1 MDQKEKFAQWIEQ
14 LPPEARKSFSEA
26 MIKAFTYE
34 PKIAVFGKTG
44 VGKSS
49 LTNALFGQKACAIS
63 DVEACTREPKE
74 VFMKLEGAAK
84 GIKLLDV
91 PGIGESSERDDE
103 YFKLYAEILKEADM
117 VLWVLKGDDR
127 TFTADEAFY
136 KTCMK
141 PYIEKGKPFV
151 VAVNQV
157 DKIEPYREWDIENRK
172 PGPTQEGNISKK
184 ILYVAK
190 QFGDLTVSHV
200 IPVSANEGY
209 NLDSLVLKLIDGLPA
224 DKRYQTI
231 HNMDQRIQEY
241 ETVKQEK
248 SASFAEAINTIIDFL
263 PIPAPLKA
271 VGKGIVAVG
280 SAIMEGVGEVIGG
293 FVSGIGD
300 FIGGLFGW

>member
-1 MDQKEKFAQWIEQ
+1 MDQKEKFAQWIKQ
-14 LPPEARKSFSEA
+14 LSPEARKSFSEA
-26 MIKAFTYE
+26 MTKAFTYE
-34 PKIAVFGKTG
+34 PKIAIFGKTG

-49 LTNALFGQKACAIS
+49 LTNALFGRDVCAIS

-74 VFMKLEGAAK
+74 VFMKLEGNAK

-91 PGIGESSERDDE
+91 PGIGESSERDNE

-190 QFGDLTVSHV
+190 QFGNLPEANV
-200 IPVSANEGY
+200 IPVSSNERY
-209 NLDSLVLKLIDGLPA
+209 NLDSLVLKLIEGLPA
-224 DKRYQTI
+224 NKRYQTI
-231 HNMDQRIQEY
+231 HNMDERIQEY
-241 ETVKQEK
+241 ESVKQEK
-248 SASFAEAINTIIDFL
+248 RVSFAEVIKAAIDIL
-263 PIPAPLKA
+263 PISDIAKDI
-271 VGKGIVAVG
+271 GKGIVDAGEAVV
-280 SAIMEGVGEVIGG
+280 EGIKTIASNVR
-293 FVSGIGD
+293 D
-300 FIGGLFGW
+300 FFTGLF